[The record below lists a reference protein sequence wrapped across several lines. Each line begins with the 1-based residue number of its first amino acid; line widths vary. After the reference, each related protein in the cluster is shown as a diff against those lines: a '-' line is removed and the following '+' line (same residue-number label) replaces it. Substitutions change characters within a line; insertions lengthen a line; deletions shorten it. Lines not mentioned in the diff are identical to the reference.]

1 MECTI
6 ENNLL
11 HIKSDMFSHPGI
23 TGIFGYTFLD
33 FLEMFFK
40 AYHLENIEQLKH
52 EWYRLKDE
60 FETALNLFMS
70 VNAFVML

>member
-11 HIKSDMFSHPGI
+11 HIKSDIFSHPKV
-23 TGIFGYTFLD
+23 TEIFEYTFLD

-52 EWYRLKDE
+52 EWYRLKNE
-60 FETALNLFMS
+60 FENSLNLFMS
-70 VNAFVML
+70 VNAFVMF

>member
-11 HIKSDMFSHPGI
+11 HIKSDIFSHPEVK
-23 TGIFGYTFLD
+23 GIFEYTFLD
-33 FLEMFFK
+33 FLRMFFK

-52 EWYRLKDE
+52 EWYRLKGE
-60 FETALNLFMS
+60 FETALNLFIS
-70 VNAFVML
+70 VNTFVIL